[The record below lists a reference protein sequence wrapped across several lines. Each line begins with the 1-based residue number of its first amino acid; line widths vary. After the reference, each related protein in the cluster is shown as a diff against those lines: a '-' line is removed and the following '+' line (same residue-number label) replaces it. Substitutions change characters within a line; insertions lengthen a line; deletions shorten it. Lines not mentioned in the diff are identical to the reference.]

1 MPASVERHRSRRAAA
16 VSAAAVA
23 ACAIA
28 LGACGS
34 SDLQVR
40 STPEPKSPA
49 DSTVVLDCGGYSQ
62 VAPVELVLGCRQRG
76 LALERLKW
84 RDWGHERAIA
94 TGRLIAGSE
103 PHGERVRVEASGRIL
118 RHDATLAYRRVTV
131 VLAGDAGELR
141 YEMYDGY
148 LQEAGDS

>member
-1 MPASVERHRSRRAAA
+1 MPANAERQRIGRAAA
-16 VSAAAVA
+16 LAAAVVA
-23 ACAIA
+23 AA
-28 LGACGS
+28 LLSACGGS
-34 SDLQVR
+34 ALQVR

-62 VAPVELVLGCRQRG
+62 VAPVQLVLGCRRRG
-76 LALERLKW
+76 FTLERLKW

-94 TGRLIAGSE
+94 VGRLVPGGESR
-103 PHGERVRVEASGRIL
+103 GERVRVEASGRIL

-131 VLAGDAGELR
+131 TLERGRGELR

>member
-16 VSAAAVA
+16 LAATAVVA
-23 ACAIA
+23 AI
-28 LGACGS
+28 LSACGS

-40 STPEPKSPA
+40 STPEPRSPA

-62 VAPVELVLGCRQRG
+62 VAPVELVLGCRARG

-94 TGRLIAGSE
+94 VGRLVAGGAT
-103 PHGERVRVEASGRIL
+103 HGERVRVEASGRIL

-131 VLAGDAGELR
+131 VLQGRTGELR

>member
-1 MPASVERHRSRRAAA
+1 MLS
-16 VSAAAVA
+16 
-23 ACAIA
+23 
-28 LGACGS
+28 ACGS
-34 SDLQVR
+34 SPLQIR
-40 STPEPKSPA
+40 STPEPRSPA

-62 VAPVELVLGCRQRG
+62 VAPVELVLGCRERG
-76 LALERLKW
+76 LSLERLKW

-94 TGRLIAGSE
+94 VGRLVAGGA

-131 VLAGDAGELR
+131 VVGRGARELR

-148 LQEAGDS
+148 LQEAGES